1 MKFREEQML
10 VLNRKIGERIFIEP
24 GIEIAVVDVRGGKV
38 RIGVSAPASVQIRR
52 AEIAQFQR
60 TTPQPANPGSSG

>member
-1 MKFREEQML
+1 ML

-38 RIGVSAPASVQIRR
+38 RIGVEAPASVQIRR
-52 AEIAQFQR
+52 AEIAQFRQPTPLP
-60 TTPQPANPGSSG
+60 TTPNSAN